1 MEKEKEK
8 PSSLKVAIIGAGGQA
23 RETYAVLRL
32 YEEKDENIEF
42 VGFYESLTTKTEFLG
57 FPVKHLSEYDPD
69 LNYHIA
75 IAIGDGNVRKSI
87 VESLPESTQY
97 IGIIHP
103 SAVLGLNVE
112 IGKGSFVGQGV
123 IVTENV
129 KIGKFSNLNI
139 GSSISHDVK
148 IGDYFTASPGSR
160 VLGGCEIGER
170 VYLGAAS
177 ILRDKKSICD
187 ETFVGMGSVVVSDIK
202 TAGVYYGNPARK
214 KE

>member
-1 MEKEKEK
+1 MEQEKEKL
-8 PSSLKVAIIGAGGQA
+8 PHFKVAIIGAGGQA
-23 RETYAVLRL
+23 RESYAVLRL
-32 YEEKDENIEF
+32 YQEKDESIEF

-57 FPVKHLSEYDPD
+57 FPVKHLSEYDPT
-69 LNYHIA
+69 LHYH
-75 IAIGDGNVRKSI
+75 IAIGDGDVRKAI
-87 VESLPESTQY
+87 VESLPENTQY
-97 IGIIHP
+97 IGVIHP
-103 SAVLGLNVE
+103 SAVLGLNIE

-139 GSSISHDVK
+139 GSSISHDAI

-170 VYLGAAS
+170 VYLGASS

-187 ETFVGMGSVVVSDIK
+187 GAFIGMGSVVVSDIK